1 MKKFCCLFMLVV
13 LIFTLS
19 ACGPSEQSDPHT
31 KKLAN
36 AEAFQNE
43 GGLDFTFD
51 SLPENMGAA
60 RYSVVDGAVA
70 QVQFIRDNRT
80 YIVRKAHYSRSADIS
95 GVYTS
100 FSDQAVFLQKGD
112 ILTNTGTI
120 DVYFTP
126 VNKDT
131 GEALACWV
139 TPDDFAYSVYCPE
152 NVGVKDLKALEGVC
166 QAVS

>member
-1 MKKFCCLFMLVV
+1 MKKFCCLLMAV
-13 LIFTLS
+13 LLFFTLTG
-19 ACGPSEQSDPHT
+19 CGPSEQSDPHT
-31 KKLAN
+31 QKLSDA
-36 AEAFQNE
+36 AEFQGA

-60 RYSVVDGAVA
+60 HYAVVDGAVA
-70 QVQFIRDNRT
+70 QVRFIRDSRT
-80 YIVRKAHYSRSADIS
+80 YIVRKAHYARSADIS

-100 FSDQAVFLQKGD
+100 FSDQAVFLQKAD

-139 TPDDFAYSVYCPE
+139 TPEGFAYSVYCPE
-152 NVGVKDLKALEGVC
+152 DIEVKDLKALEGIC

>member
-1 MKKFCCLFMLVV
+1 MKKICCLLLAVA
-13 LIFTLS
+13 LLFTLS
-19 ACGPSEQSDPHT
+19 GCGPSEQSDTHT
-31 KKLAN
+31 KKVENL
-36 AEAFQNE
+36 EALQGA

-51 SLPENMGAA
+51 TLPENMGAA

-80 YIVRKAHYSRSADIS
+80 YIVRKAHYTRSADIS
-95 GVYTS
+95 GVYTQ

-126 VNKDT
+126 SSTDT

-152 NVGVKDLKALEGVC
+152 AFEVKDLKALEGVC
-166 QAVS
+166 QALS

>member
-13 LIFTLS
+13 LIFTLT
-19 ACGPSEQSDPHT
+19 ACGSSEQSDPHT
-31 KKLAN
+31 EKLAN

-126 VNKDT
+126 VSKDT